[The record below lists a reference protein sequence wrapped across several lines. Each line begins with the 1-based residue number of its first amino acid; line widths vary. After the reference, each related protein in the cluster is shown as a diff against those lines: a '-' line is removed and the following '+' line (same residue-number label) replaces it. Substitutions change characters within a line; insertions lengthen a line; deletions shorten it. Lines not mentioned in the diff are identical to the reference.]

1 MQENLLSLDEVKSHF
16 EHWRM
21 TRSKQRER
29 IPEYLWNEVKI
40 LIDHYPMQDITQ
52 ALRINT
58 SQIKDNLKIATKINF
73 VEVQPETS
81 PTLTSKQILSFQ
93 NNDRICSIEFHRVS
107 GGILKIN
114 ALPVASLPA
123 IITQFME

>member
-1 MQENLLSLDEVKSHF
+1 MPENLLSLDEVKSHF

-58 SQIKDNLKIATKINF
+58 SQIKDNLKISTKINF

-81 PTLTSKQILSFQ
+81 STLTGQQIVSFQ
-93 NNDRICSIEFHRVS
+93 NNNCVCSIEFHRVN

-114 ALPVASLPA
+114 ALPVASLTA
-123 IITQFME
+123 IITQFMG

>member
-1 MQENLLSLDEVKSHF
+1 MQENSLSLDEVKSHF

-29 IPEYLWNEVKI
+29 IPEYLWDEVKI
-40 LIDHYPMQDITQ
+40 LIDHYSLQDITQ

-58 SQIKDNLKIATKINF
+58 GQIKDNLKIATKINF
-73 VEVQPETS
+73 VEALLETS
-81 PTLTSKQILSFQ
+81 SSLTSQQIVSVQ
-93 NNDRICSIEFHRVS
+93 NNDCICSIEFHRAN

-114 ALPVASLPA
+114 AFPVASLPA
-123 IITQFME
+123 IITQFMR